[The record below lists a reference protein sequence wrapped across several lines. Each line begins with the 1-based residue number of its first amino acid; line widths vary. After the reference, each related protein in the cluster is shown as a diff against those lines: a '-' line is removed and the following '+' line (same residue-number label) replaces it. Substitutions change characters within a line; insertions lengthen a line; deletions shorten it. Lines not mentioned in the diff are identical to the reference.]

1 MANAIRPG
9 DSRDMGGVAIL
20 RQPQFPLPENR
31 LSPMTADKEPF
42 RYRKLAED
50 LENQIRDGAYAPG
63 ERLPS
68 LRRLHRKLNLSVNTV
83 HQAFQE
89 LEDRG
94 LIESR
99 PKSGF
104 FVAPVSLQSLE
115 LPDVPSPAAE
125 PRPVEIG
132 AMVNAVLRTIHD
144 PDMLSLS
151 SSATHTALLPARRFA
166 RMLKEISAK
175 ELESLIGYAPAE
187 GLPELRRQI
196 ARRHLGLLPGAAPE
210 DVVITCGCMEAVTL
224 CLQAAAKPGDTVA
237 IEAPT
242 HFGFL
247 QYFRQMGLLAAEVP
261 THPRDGV
268 DIGALERL
276 LHQTKVAACLF
287 MPNFQN
293 PTGALMPDDRKE
305 RLVRLLNDREIPLI
319 EDDICAEMGHGE
331 GPRPSMLQA
340 FDRRGLVMTCSSFSK
355 TLAPGFRVG
364 WVLPGRRFRDRILRL
379 KAGTTVC
386 TAAPDQALIARFLAE
401 PACER
406 HFRSLRSALGR
417 QVTRT
422 ALAVQRHFPEGTRL
436 AVPMG
441 GSLLW
446 IQLPGGAGGL
456 ELYRRALR
464 AKIAILPGSACTVSG
479 GFSDFIRLGCGAPFT
494 EETEAGIRT
503 LGEITAEISGASG

>member
-1 MANAIRPG
+1 
-9 DSRDMGGVAIL
+9 
-20 RQPQFPLPENR
+20 
-31 LSPMTADKEPF
+31 MTGHKEPF
-42 RYRKLAED
+42 RYRRLADELTD
-50 LENQIRDGAYAPG
+50 QIREGAYAPG

-83 HQAFQE
+83 RQAFQE

-115 LPDVPSPAAE
+115 MPDVPPPVAE

-132 AMVNAVLRTIHD
+132 SMVNAVLRTIHD
-144 PDMLSLS
+144 PEMLSLS
-151 SSATHTALLPARRFA
+151 SSATHTALLPTRRFA
-166 RMLKEISAK
+166 RLIKEISAR
-175 ELESLIGYAPAE
+175 ELESLMGYAPAE

-196 ARRHLGLLPGAAPE
+196 ARRTLGLLPGVAPE
-210 DVVITCGCMEAVTL
+210 DVVITSGCMEAVTL
-224 CLQAAAKPGDTVA
+224 CLQAVAKPGDTIA

-247 QYFRQMGLLAAEVP
+247 QYFREMGLLAAEIP

-268 DIGALERL
+268 DLDALERL
-276 LHQTKVAACLF
+276 LNQTKVAACLF
-287 MPNFQN
+287 MPNFHN

-319 EDDICAEMGHGE
+319 EDDICGDMGHE
-331 GPRPSMLQA
+331 DGPRPSMLQA
-340 FDRRGLVMTCSSFSK
+340 FDRQGLVMTCSSFSK

-364 WVLPGRRFRDRILRL
+364 WALPGRRFRERILRL
-379 KAGTTVC
+379 KAGATVC
-386 TAAPDQALIARFLAE
+386 TAGPDQHLIARFLAE
-401 PACER
+401 PGRDR

-422 ALAVQRHFPEGTRL
+422 ALAVQRHFPQGTRL
-436 AVPMG
+436 AVPRG

-446 IQLPGGAGGL
+446 IQLPAGAGGL
-456 ELYRRALR
+456 ELYRRALDAR
-464 AKIAILPGSACTVSG
+464 IAILPGAACAVSG

-494 EETEAGIRT
+494 EETERGLRT
-503 LGEITAEISGASG
+503 LGRLVSDIRAGQ